1 MINQQIEKLLILQDR
16 DQVVR
21 RLLEQLE
28 SIPMGIQTLESE
40 IDAETTGLEDSKSKL
55 QHLEV
60 QRNDLD
66 LEVNAGQD
74 QISKYKN
81 QQLLVKKNE
90 EYQALTHEI
99 EVAEK
104 KISEWEE
111 EEIGLMLDIDAES
124 KEFSKRES
132 VFDTAIA
139 NIRTKISLLE
149 AKKIEVQTQL
159 EDATTKMGEAK
170 TSIAAG
176 YLSAYERLGSRIR
189 LPVVVPI
196 NTQTCAGC
204 HLRVSNETLE
214 QSRKGEELTTCD
226 NCGRV
231 VYLAS

>member
-21 RLLEQLE
+21 RLQDQLE
-28 SIPMGIQTLESE
+28 SIPTGIQTLESE
-40 IDAETTGLEDSKSKL
+40 MEADTKALEDSKAKL

-60 QRNDLD
+60 QRNELD
-66 LEVNAGQD
+66 LEVISAQD
-74 QISKYKN
+74 KILKYKN

-99 EVAEK
+99 ELTEK
-104 KISEWEE
+104 KILVWEE
-111 EEIGLMLDIDAES
+111 EEIGLMLEIDEES
-124 KEFSKRES
+124 NEFSRRES
-132 VFDTAIA
+132 VFDSAMT
-139 NIRTKISLLE
+139 NIRNEISTLE
-149 AKKIEVQTQL
+149 AKKIEVQAQL
-159 EDATTKMGEAK
+159 TVATTKMADAK

-196 NTQTCAGC
+196 NIQNCGGC

>member
-16 DQVVR
+16 DQVAR

-28 SIPMGIQTLESE
+28 SIPKGIQTLESE

-139 NIRTKISLLE
+139 TI
-149 AKKIEVQTQL
+149 
-159 EDATTKMGEAK
+159 
-170 TSIAAG
+170 
-176 YLSAYERLGSRIR
+176 
-189 LPVVVPI
+189 
-196 NTQTCAGC
+196 
-204 HLRVSNETLE
+204 
-214 QSRKGEELTTCD
+214 
-226 NCGRV
+226 
-231 VYLAS
+231 

>member
-21 RLLEQLE
+21 RLQDQLE
-28 SIPMGIQTLESE
+28 SIPTGIQTLESE
-40 IDAETTGLEDSKSKL
+40 MEADTKALEDSKAKL

-60 QRNDLD
+60 QRNELD
-66 LEVNAGQD
+66 LEVKSAQD
-74 QISKYKN
+74 KILKYKN

-99 EVAEK
+99 ELTEK
-104 KISEWEE
+104 KILVWEE
-111 EEIGLMLDIDAES
+111 EEIGLMLEIDEES
-124 KEFSKRES
+124 NEFSRRES
-132 VFDTAIA
+132 VFDSAMT
-139 NIRTKISLLE
+139 NIRNEISTLE
-149 AKKIEVQTQL
+149 AKKIEVQAQL
-159 EDATTKMGEAK
+159 TVATTKMADAK

-196 NTQTCAGC
+196 NIQNCGGC